1 MIFSST
7 RLALFAAA
15 MAVFQAAAA
24 DDVVRKISLQ
34 TGALDSPSGWS
45 QKWTGS
51 ETNPSISMTA
61 SRRDMGPAA
70 DGVNLDMREGSAKTS
85 TYIITPDA
93 GWRVTRISLS
103 FKGNDTANPVTI
115 SSLGQKIVSSAEVQ
129 TLTVSPGRFDT
140 PSITLSGNNQGIT
153 TTDFTVTLTETEPEP
168 SEAYTIDLTT
178 GKLSMSKGTYYCLW
192 QSPDV
197 NLVATTGNKQSIAN
211 MAAATDGKSL
221 DLREGTAGTST
232 YYLSTNGSRRVSGFE
247 LTFVANDPSKPV
259 TVASG
264 SKSITASATP
274 QTLRIDNLAYGQV
287 ASFTL
292 TGSNA
297 GIKATDFKALLTETS
312 PTGQGVNVFT
322 YTGFAPYSTV
332 YRIPVVAYVPAG
344 PKAARLVAINDFRPC
359 GADIGFGEV
368 DLHISHSD
376 DGGLTWSIP
385 ADLVDA
391 QGNHVADGDGEG
403 TPATSNENRD
413 CGFGDASLV
422 ADRES
427 GDLLMM
433 GVCGRIP
440 IGQCTR
446 EIPQGLAIWH
456 SRDGGD
462 TWTPWKDITEDILTL
477 LDDRCEYGHADG
489 LFFTAGR
496 MAQSKYIKVD
506 SHYRVYVVAGV
517 VSRKLS
523 DTQCFV
529 FYSDNFG
536 DSWQVLG
543 DPMKPAL
550 TTGGAE
556 PKCEELPDGS
566 VLFSGRSGGG
576 VRTWNIFSYTDI
588 AKAEGY
594 WDKAE
599 PGRMASGAA
608 SCDGD
613 PLVIPVRSATTGEG
627 AYLLLQSTP
636 CHPSSRINV
645 GINYK
650 VLSQGY
656 DDFGTAKNIASDWD
670 GFIQV
675 TSLPSAYSS
684 LTIMPDGTVGFLYE
698 ESTFGPDYCEVY
710 RNLSVEDITS
720 GAYTYDTS
728 ADADCQTA
736 LGLARQ
742 MVEGRL
748 ADAKQT
754 YGSSRPALV
763 ETLRG
768 AADAF
773 LAKPSV
779 DGYIDFNRAHNAVL
793 TNTPLPTGIDEVTA
807 PATAAPEELF
817 DLLGRPVVN
826 PAKGQIVIDRTS
838 RAIIR
843 K

>member
-15 MAVFQAAAA
+15 MAVVSAASAGDA
-24 DDVVRKISLQ
+24 VRKVSLQ
-34 TGALDSPSGWS
+34 TGALDSPSGFS

-61 SRRDMGPAA
+61 SRRDMAPAA
-70 DGVNLDMREGSAKTS
+70 DGVNLDMREGTSGTS
-85 TYIITPDA
+85 TYTIVPEA

-103 FKGNDTANPVTI
+103 FKGNDTSKPVTV
-115 SSLGQKIVSSAEVQ
+115 SAMGKKLVSSTEVQ
-129 TLTVSPGRFDT
+129 TLTVTPGKFDI
-140 PSITLSGNNQGIT
+140 PAITLSGQNAGIT
-153 TTDFTVTLTETEPEP
+153 STDFTVTLAETEPEP
-168 SEAYTIDLTT
+168 STPYTIDLTT
-178 GKLSMSKGTYYCLW
+178 GKLTMSKGTFYCLW

-211 MAAATDGKSL
+211 MAAASDGKSL

-232 YYLSTNGSRRVSGFE
+232 YYLSTNGSRRVSGYE
-247 LTFVANDPSKPV
+247 ITFVANDPSKPV
-259 TVASG
+259 TVTCG
-264 SKSITASATP
+264 SKTLTASATP
-274 QTLRIDNLAYGQV
+274 QTIRVDNIAYGQV

-292 TGSNA
+292 TGANG
-297 GIKATDFKALLTETS
+297 GIKATDFKALLSETS
-312 PTGQGVNVFT
+312 PTEQGVNVFT
-322 YTGFAPYSTV
+322 YTGFTPYSTV
-332 YRIPVVAYVPAG
+332 YRIPVVAYIPAG
-344 PKAARLVAINDFRPC
+344 PKAGRLIAVNDFRPC

-368 DLHISHSD
+368 DLHISYSD
-376 DGGLTWSIP
+376 DGGLNWSAP
-385 ADLVDA
+385 ADPVDA
-391 QGNHVADGDGEG
+391 KGNHVADGDGQG

-413 CGFGDASLV
+413 CGFGDPSLV

-456 SRDGGD
+456 SRDGGE
-462 TWTPWKDITEDILTL
+462 TWTPWKDITEDILTQ
-477 LDDRCEYGHADG
+477 LDNRCEYGAVDG

-496 MAQSKYIKVD
+496 MVQSKYVKVG
-506 SHYRVYVVAGV
+506 SHYRVYVVGGGRSA
-517 VSRKLS
+517 SRA
-523 DTQCFV
+523 DTQCWV
-529 FYSDNFG
+529 FYSDDFG
-536 DSWQVLG
+536 DTWRILG

-566 VLFSGRSGGG
+566 VLFSGRAGGG
-576 VRTWNIFSYTDI
+576 VRTWNIFSYTNLE
-588 AKAEGY
+588 KAEGY
-594 WDKAE
+594 WDNAQKS
-599 PGRMASGAA
+599 GMASGAS
-608 SCDGD
+608 SCNGD
-613 PLVIPVRSATTGEG
+613 ALIIPVKSAITGEG

-636 CHPSSRINV
+636 CHPSSRVNV

-650 VLSQGY
+650 VLAHGY

-684 LTIMPDGTVGFLYE
+684 LTVMPDGTVGFIYE

-720 GAYTYDTS
+720 GAYTYAPDT
-728 ADADCQTA
+728 DCLTA
-736 LGLARQ
+736 LSLTRQ

-748 ADAKQT
+748 ADAVKT
-754 YGSSRPALV
+754 YGTSRPALV
-763 ETLRG
+763 EALQS

-773 LAKPSV
+773 LAEPSTQ
-779 DGYIDFNRAHNAVL
+779 GYLDFNSAHNAVL
-793 TNTPLPTGIDEVTA
+793 TNTPLPTGIEEVTA
-807 PATAAPEELF
+807 GSVSAAPSQLY
-817 DLLGRPVVN
+817 DLMGRPAGNTNV
-826 PAKGQIVIDRTS
+826 PGRIVIDRTT
-838 RAIIR
+838 RTVIR
-843 K
+843 Q